1 MSMYTKG
8 AKEYSQ
14 VSLQTEVMEAD
25 PHKLIQLLLEGA
37 LTRLSMA
44 KNYIEKK
51 DFAAKNE
58 KIGRAIDIICA
69 LQESLDHER
78 GGEISA
84 NLERL
89 YDYMSRRL
97 FEANSNNDAEII
109 NEVMGLLSEIKSG
122 WEGIRASYEDIKGQ
136 GKIDTSVQSSHLSV

>member
-1 MSMYTKG
+1 MYTKG

-44 KNYIEKK
+44 KSYIEKK

-97 FEANSNNDAEII
+97 FEANSKNDLGII

-136 GKIDTSVQSSHLSV
+136 GKIDTIVQSSHLSV